1 MGENKRLGYQ
11 YNVPSAYVTDQE
23 SMLHVGALKCARAHV
38 QATGYGPGCLFS
50 ELKRVSHSPYWLR
63 PAEVWLFGC
72 FLPILTVKDVSVTR
86 WRRISYVT
94 GTQPVSRAIN
104 LGESEMT
111 GGPRLLTV
119 KRHSTVRVSCP
130 SDICRPRRVF
140 WLLLNRT
147 LPDFPQDPR
156 SKIISTSVCKMPTE
170 IGHLI

>member
-1 MGENKRLGYQ
+1 MGENKRLVYQ
-11 YNVPSAYVTDQE
+11 YNVPFAYVTDQE
-23 SMLHVGALKCARAHV
+23 SMLARSYVRVH
-38 QATGYGPGCLFS
+38 TC
-50 ELKRVSHSPYWLR
+50 KRQVVDRGVYFLILSACHTVHIGLR

-86 WRRISYVT
+86 WRRISYVM

-111 GGPRLLTV
+111 GGPGLLTV
-119 KRHSTVRVSCP
+119 KRPGTVRVSCP
-130 SDICRPRRVF
+130 SDVSRPRPVF
-140 WLLLNRT
+140 WLLNRT